1 MKKIFLCLLL
11 LVSGVLKAQVIENPT
26 FKARNGSI
34 RNITRIER
42 TPQYTKIYIH
52 AIFRPRWWIME
63 EGDNYLED
71 AVTGKHYAQTGIEG
85 IELNKKVFMPDSG
98 EMDFVML
105 FEPLPKEIRSIHLI
119 SPGSD
124 EYNTYDISLVPSAP
138 RQKSPLEQVEGNWF
152 THDAQGRWTYGI
164 HDSIV
169 ILNNRFYTTV
179 ECKKKGKRLTLIAR
193 ERTDGSIATLLLTPD
208 KDGSCLIALN
218 GGAARRYVRTR
229 PDTPAVEVDNGY
241 GTEFFRRDSVCLQG
255 YLDGYDPRLGF
266 DSGMLHTED
275 EIIRKDNP
283 TIVPIRPDGSFRCKF
298 PLQHPICQS
307 LEVKNTYISF
317 YAEPGDTV
325 TLYISWEDVMAYKR
339 ARDYSCPLPHTAY
352 MGGTPDLSQLAAG
365 LGTYFNYPYKELE
378 KAKRTLTPRQF
389 QEQLKPVLAQW
400 ELRADSLCQFYAP
413 SQKAVTL
420 IRNQI
425 AIQTGMTYFDFQMSR
440 IYRAQ
445 QDSTNQV
452 LKVQPDASYYDFLKR
467 MPLNKLSALA
477 NPYVNIFINRFEY
490 MEPLNAAYRVHAQT
504 INSDAFKALPKE
516 EKQQLF
522 ETKIDEAQD
531 SIINSLCAVRSPLF
545 WQIACVR
552 SLRFSLP
559 KKKRRQDAER
569 LVTRLQQTVTHPYL
583 QAAAREMLEEL
594 CPVTEQASY
603 QLPAGEATEIF
614 RRLIAPYAG
623 KLLFVDFWGTTCAP
637 CRAGIQNTAH
647 LREAY
652 RNHPEFQFVYITG
665 ESESPEKDYTMY
677 VEKHLKGE
685 ACYRLTDTEYKYMRQ
700 LFRFNGIP
708 HYVVVEK
715 DGSIST
721 ENVGTH
727 ELADFLKRRLDSGK
741 QATAPSDD
749 NPHTQP

>member
-105 FEPLPKEIRSIHLI
+105 FEPLSKEIRSIHLI

-179 ECKKKGKRLTLIAR
+179 ECKKKGKRLTLTAR

-208 KDGSCLIALN
+208 KDGSCLIA
-218 GGAARRYVRTR
+218 
-229 PDTPAVEVDNGY
+229 
-241 GTEFFRRDSVCLQG
+241 
-255 YLDGYDPRLGF
+255 
-266 DSGMLHTED
+266 
-275 EIIRKDNP
+275 
-283 TIVPIRPDGSFRCKF
+283 
-298 PLQHPICQS
+298 
-307 LEVKNTYISF
+307 
-317 YAEPGDTV
+317 
-325 TLYISWEDVMAYKR
+325 
-339 ARDYSCPLPHTAY
+339 
-352 MGGTPDLSQLAAG
+352 
-365 LGTYFNYPYKELE
+365 
-378 KAKRTLTPRQF
+378 
-389 QEQLKPVLAQW
+389 
-400 ELRADSLCQFYAP
+400 
-413 SQKAVTL
+413 
-420 IRNQI
+420 
-425 AIQTGMTYFDFQMSR
+425 
-440 IYRAQ
+440 
-445 QDSTNQV
+445 
-452 LKVQPDASYYDFLKR
+452 
-467 MPLNKLSALA
+467 
-477 NPYVNIFINRFEY
+477 
-490 MEPLNAAYRVHAQT
+490 
-504 INSDAFKALPKE
+504 
-516 EKQQLF
+516 
-522 ETKIDEAQD
+522 
-531 SIINSLCAVRSPLF
+531 
-545 WQIACVR
+545 
-552 SLRFSLP
+552 
-559 KKKRRQDAER
+559 
-569 LVTRLQQTVTHPYL
+569 
-583 QAAAREMLEEL
+583 
-594 CPVTEQASY
+594 
-603 QLPAGEATEIF
+603 
-614 RRLIAPYAG
+614 PYAG
-623 KLLFVDFWGTTCAP
+623 KLLFIDFWGTTCAP

-749 NPHTQP
+749 NPHTQL